1 MTSAYLN
8 IPLRSLAEVKAA
20 QAAQAARK
28 SSPREDALSVL
39 RGELDRLDAEM
50 KAKLLQRA
58 KVDDLIVL
66 LARGGIAPEAA
77 LRMVKP

>member
-1 MTSAYLN
+1 MTSAFLER
-8 IPLRSLAEVKAA
+8 PLRTLAEVTS
-20 QAAQAARK
+20 ARK
-28 SSPREDALSVL
+28 TPSPREDALSVL
-39 RGELDRLDAEM
+39 RGELDRIDREV

-77 LRMVKP
+77 LRMVKPA